1 MLSSAGEGAPL
12 VLLEAM
18 SCGLPVVATSVGG
31 VPEVLSGSGAGVLVP
46 PGDRAA
52 LAHAI
57 RSLAADANL
66 RAAMGRAGRDRAR
79 LFSRDE
85 MVSRYARVYDEVLRG
100 RFSERGA

>member
-1 MLSSAGEGAPL
+1 M
-12 VLLEAM
+12 LLEAM

-31 VPEVLSGSGAGVLVP
+31 VPEVLSGSSAGVLVP

-79 LFSRDE
+79 LCSSDE
-85 MVSRYARVYDEVLRG
+85 MVSRYASVYEEVLRG
-100 RFSERGA
+100 RFSGRGA